1 MLRFALLIFALLALP
16 LKAATVT
23 NLYQAQVVLP
33 DTDKQSEKKAREE
46 ALEQVLIKVSGQSA
60 ITQNEVIRKA
70 VANNSP
76 YISQFGYGSLDG
88 QQTLELTFDRAR
100 IRNLLTQ
107 ASSTL
112 WGEQRPNVLVWMVNE
127 ANRSRD
133 IVWDQSGNA
142 FDPQLKSAA
151 DSRGVP
157 VLMPIGDFEDVTA
170 INIPDLW
177 GGFVQPI
184 ASASARYQPDAI
196 LVVRVRQQADET
208 VQLGWQLFADK
219 PEYLTTSR
227 TAPAEGRSAGGSAQA
242 LTDMMNQVADFLA
255 EKYAVQ
261 LGGAS
266 EGHFAIQVDNIQS
279 TEDFFAL
286 ERMLTNM
293 TSVASANAS
302 KLQGNKVF
310 FGINLLSSE
319 SAFKREL
326 GQDRRL
332 SQNTVTDYSVLASAD
347 SGAVNE
353 GLYQAEGQEMTTEQ
367 VSGQVPEQA
376 PEQLSGLQEQQAVD
390 VSATIEPAQS
400 QSNQY
405 SWHP

>member
-1 MLRFALLIFALLALP
+1 MNEFSMLRFALLIFALLALP

-23 NLYQAQVVLP
+23 SLYQAQVVLP
-33 DTDKQSEKKAREE
+33 DTDKQSEQKAREE
-46 ALEQVLIKVSGQSA
+46 ALEQVLIKVSGQSG

-76 YISQFGYGSLDG
+76 YVSQFGYGSLGG
-88 QQTLELTFDRAR
+88 QKTLELSFDRAR

-107 ASSTL
+107 ANSTL
-112 WGEQRPNVLVWMVNE
+112 WGEQRPSVLVWMVND

-142 FDPQLKSAA
+142 FGPQLKGAA

-170 INIPDLW
+170 INIPDIW

-184 ASASARYQPDAI
+184 AGASARYQPDAV
-196 LVVRVRQQADET
+196 LVVRVRQQTDES

-219 PEYLTTSR
+219 PEHLTSSQ
-227 TAPAEGRSAGGSAQA
+227 TAPAEGRSAGTSVEA
-242 LTDMMNQVADFLA
+242 LTEMMNQVADQLA
-255 EKYAVQ
+255 AKYAVQ

-266 EGHFAIQVDNIQS
+266 EGNFAIEVGNIQS
-279 TEDFFAL
+279 TEDFFTL
-286 ERMLTNM
+286 ERMLTDLA
-293 TSVASANAS
+293 SVASVNTS
-302 KLQGNKVF
+302 KLQGDRVVF
-310 FGINLLSSE
+310 GVNLLSSE
-319 SAFKREL
+319 AAFKREL

-332 SQNTVTDYSVLASAD
+332 SQNTTVDYNVVAFAD
-347 SGAVNE
+347 SRVETENSLE
-353 GLYQAEGQEMTTEQ
+353 GGVEEQYLRESVEVATEQ
-367 VSGQVPEQA
+367 EV
-376 PEQLSGLQEQQAVD
+376 QAVD
-390 VSATIEPAQS
+390 VSATIDPAQS

-405 SWHP
+405 NWNP